1 MSSGKLLVKLVEFGW
16 MANWSANSLVRWL
29 SWLAHPLFYLLIL
42 ACYES
47 TNKLNEKQQHN
58 KQQQIQIESIG
69 DWNHISAI
77 ALEPNVVK
85 LRQVKITQ
93 HKKIIMIIKKKILK
107 YIILWAHLTSCIT
120 NSVYGTYFSDF
131 AHRNSYFLKAC
142 ASSIQMVNPGIVSF
156 NSGLVHP
163 GRALIFT

>member
-1 MSSGKLLVKLVEFGW
+1 
-16 MANWSANSLVRWL
+16 MANWSANSLVRLL

-58 KQQQIQIESIG
+58 KQQQIHIESIG

-85 LRQVKITQ
+85 LIQVEITQ
-93 HKKIIMIIKKKILK
+93 HKKNNNDNKEKK
-107 YIILWAHLTSCIT
+107 YIKIHYTMSSPDILHNKLGVWDILL
-120 NSVYGTYFSDF
+120 GF
-131 AHRNSYFLKAC
+131 C
-142 ASSIQMVNPGIVSF
+142 A
-156 NSGLVHP
+156 
-163 GRALIFT
+163 